1 MLRTLKG
8 GVELSILGII
18 AEYNPLHSG
27 HLYHLQTAKKLIRPE
42 ATIAVMSGSFT
53 QRGEPALIDKWSRA
67 QMALAAGIDLVV
79 ELPTAWAT
87 SSAPNFA
94 AGATRLLAAAGAT
107 DICFG
112 SELGQIEP
120 LQQIASILL
129 QEPALYR
136 SALKSSLK
144 KGNSFAQA
152 QGEALE
158 ASLGH
163 PYAAIF
169 QEPNNTLAVHYL
181 RSIMQN
187 DLPLLAHTIKRLGS
201 YHDTAASEDLLSASA
216 IRRLVIAGHAPCGM
230 PEYALAILREQIA
243 AKHGPVSWHDLAPLL
258 FYRFR
263 LLKKEAADYPEAGEG
278 LGERLWQ
285 AARITNNWDE
295 LMEISKTRRFPQT
308 RIQRVLTYV
317 LLDISRTRLALIDIE
332 RTPPYLRVLGLNAAS
347 TPIRDLLKHSQL
359 PVVYAAATAPKKAA
373 RRLQRCLELDIQAT
387 DVHTLS
393 WQKDSRAGLDFVHP
407 IVIR

>member
-27 HLYHLQTAKKLIRPE
+27 HLYHLQTAKKLLRPE

-67 QMALAAGIDLVV
+67 QMALAAGIDLVI
-79 ELPTAWAT
+79 ELPIAWAT

-120 LQQIASILL
+120 LRQIASILL

-152 QGEALE
+152 QGEAL
-158 ASLGH
+158 
-163 PYAAIF
+163 
-169 QEPNNTLAVHYL
+169 
-181 RSIMQN
+181 
-187 DLPLLAHTIKRLGS
+187 K
-201 YHDTAASEDLLSASA
+201 
-216 IRRLVIAGHAPCGM
+216 
-230 PEYALAILREQIA
+230 
-243 AKHGPVSWHDLAPLL
+243 PV
-258 FYRFR
+258 
-263 LLKKEAADYPEAGEG
+263 
-278 LGERLWQ
+278 
-285 AARITNNWDE
+285 
-295 LMEISKTRRFPQT
+295 
-308 RIQRVLTYV
+308 
-317 LLDISRTRLALIDIE
+317 
-332 RTPPYLRVLGLNAAS
+332 
-347 TPIRDLLKHSQL
+347 
-359 PVVYAAATAPKKAA
+359 
-373 RRLQRCLELDIQAT
+373 
-387 DVHTLS
+387 
-393 WQKDSRAGLDFVHP
+393 
-407 IVIR
+407 